1 MILCYHKLISFN
13 PFQLFMKF
21 IIGKY
26 LIMILEFYLMRK
38 RFSFHLTKYLE
49 NHYTLIFK
57 GYILIFASSIKCHK
71 KDDSKPLRCYKC
83 GQGNFPPCT
92 YFNGS
97 EVFVTICP
105 KDQKSCLKGWVNG
118 SGGSSSHKKSEHLRT
133 QTSLGT
139 YMIRS
144 CAPIAENICLKQN
157 AGKFL
162 LCIC

>member
-1 MILCYHKLISFN
+1 MSF
-13 PFQLFMKF
+13 
-21 IIGKY
+21 IWRDSR
-26 LIMILEFYLMRK
+26 FY
-38 RFSFHLTKYLE
+38 LTKYLE
-49 NHYTLIFK
+49 NHHTFNFK

-118 SGGSSSHKKSEHLRT
+118 SGGSSSDKKSAHRRT

-157 AGKFL
+157 AGKFFFL
-162 LCIC
+162 FVEFDIYEY